1 MGADV
6 VAPRLRLTF
15 DLLYHRIRRFIGG
28 RRPGAGDI
36 VLRLEWK
43 ASTVASEPAPRCAAP
58 SAARRCA
65 RPKAH
70 AARCRCAAPS
80 AAARHPSAV
89 RNLKDL
95 TL

>member
-36 VLRLEWK
+36 VLRLVEGQHPWRVAGPCSCSPSGRPAPPRRVLTK
-43 ASTVASEPAPRCAAP
+43 SLQVVAS
-58 SAARRCA
+58 SAFT
-65 RPKAH
+65 KK
-70 AARCRCAAPS
+70 
-80 AAARHPSAV
+80 V
-89 RNLKDL
+89 
-95 TL
+95 

>member
-36 VLRLEWK
+36 VLRLVEGQHGRLR
-43 ASTVASEPAPRCAAP
+43 ASAALRGTQRRAPLRAAQGPRSAVPLRGTQRRCAAP
-58 SAARRCA
+58 QRRA
-65 RPKAH
+65 Q
-70 AARCRCAAPS
+70 S
-80 AAARHPSAV
+80 
-89 RNLKDL
+89 
-95 TL
+95 